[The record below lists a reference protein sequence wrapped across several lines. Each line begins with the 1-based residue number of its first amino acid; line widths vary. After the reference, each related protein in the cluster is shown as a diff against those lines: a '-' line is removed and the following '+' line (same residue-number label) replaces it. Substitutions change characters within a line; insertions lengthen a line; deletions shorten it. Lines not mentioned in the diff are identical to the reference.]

1 MQELHSLD
9 NNQLID
15 LLAQYTS
22 DYTKMITDN
31 NMGDD
36 YEKCKLTIK
45 AIQTEIEIRKND
57 LNSFPGETNITK
69 PPDFS

>member
-1 MQELHSLD
+1 MQELRTL
-9 NNQLID
+9 NNTQLID

-22 DYTKMITDN
+22 DYTKMISE
-31 NMGDD
+31 NMMGED

-45 AIQTEIEIRKND
+45 AIQTEIDVRK
-57 LNSFPGETNITK
+57 TNGGNVSAESSMTT

>member
-1 MQELHSLD
+1 MHELHSLD
-9 NNQLID
+9 NSQLID
-15 LLAQYTS
+15 LLARHTS
-22 DYTKMITDN
+22 EYTKMITDN

-45 AIQTEIEIRKND
+45 AIQTEIDVRK
-57 LNSFPGETNITK
+57 TNGGNVSAESSITM